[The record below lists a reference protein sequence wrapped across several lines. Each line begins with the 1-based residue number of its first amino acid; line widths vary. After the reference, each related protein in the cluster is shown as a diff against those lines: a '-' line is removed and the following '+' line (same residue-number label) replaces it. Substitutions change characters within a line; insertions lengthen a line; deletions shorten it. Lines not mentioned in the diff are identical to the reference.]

1 MNRVY
6 IRSKV
11 VAKIIDIDTDLSEK
25 LWLSGM
31 GNGKRARTKLQEEKG
46 LFINNNKNNKQ
57 KQPHREKQTG
67 KQARLDKAGQGRT
80 GQDRTQG
87 IHSKRHKMTNQ
98 PRKLQ
103 TQGDLKGSK

>member
-11 VAKIIDIDTDLSEK
+11 VAKIIDIDTALSEK

-46 LFINNNKNNKQ
+46 LFVINNNNNNKQ
-57 KQPHREKQTG
+57 KQPHGEKQTG
-67 KQARLDKAGQGRT
+67 NQARLDKAGQDRT
-80 GQDRTQG
+80 GQDTRHTQ
-87 IHSKRHKMTNQ
+87 HT
-98 PRKLQ
+98 
-103 TQGDLKGSK
+103 T